1 MNGRVNLLVASEV
14 DSRKK
19 LVALL
24 DTHTLVN
31 EFAWVDSLCLRA
43 YMHGLYYTWHGTLP
57 FYSLNKDFIQPAY
70 GKHSMA
76 LLAPRLPRHFWGKLQ
91 LW

>member
-1 MNGRVNLLVASEV
+1 MQAFLPQFLCSAMNGRVNLLVASEV

-31 EFAWVDSLCLRA
+31 EF
-43 YMHGLYYTWHGTLP
+43 GLG
-57 FYSLNKDFIQPAY
+57 
-70 GKHSMA
+70 
-76 LLAPRLPRHFWGKLQ
+76 
-91 LW
+91 